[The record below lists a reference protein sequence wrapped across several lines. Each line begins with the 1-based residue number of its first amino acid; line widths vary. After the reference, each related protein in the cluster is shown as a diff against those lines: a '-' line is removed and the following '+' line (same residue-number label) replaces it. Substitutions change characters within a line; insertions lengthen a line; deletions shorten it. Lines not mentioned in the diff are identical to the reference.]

1 VNEGE
6 EDTEGGG
13 AGQSPLSSDPR
24 RPGLWNPRAQRTLDA
39 MARDTD
45 AIRIVAKNRKATHE
59 FHVLEK
65 LECGV
70 ALRGTEVKSLRAG
83 QASIAEAFGMI
94 RRGELYLVG
103 ATIPEYSHG
112 NIHNHE
118 PARERKLLLQKRQ
131 LRKWDKEVRER
142 GVTLVPLAL
151 YFKGHLVKVEM
162 ALVKGKKLHDKREDV
177 KRRSAEREIAR
188 EFSRRR

>member
-1 VNEGE
+1 
-6 EDTEGGG
+6 
-13 AGQSPLSSDPR
+13 
-24 RPGLWNPRAQRTLDA
+24 
-39 MARDTD
+39 MARTEE
-45 AIRIVAKNRKATHE
+45 AIRIVAKNRRALHE
-59 FHVLEK
+59 FHVLDK
-65 LECGV
+65 LECGI

-83 QASIAEAFGMI
+83 ECSIAEAFGMI
-94 RRGELYLVG
+94 RRGELYLLG

-131 LRKWDKEVRER
+131 LRNWDKQVREK
-142 GVTLVPLAL
+142 GITIVPLAL

-177 KRRSAEREIAR
+177 KRRTAEREIER
-188 EFSRRR
+188 EVSRRR